1 MTDLDDVKQHL
12 TALRSSPASEVHAH
26 FSRALRRFR
35 LLPRAERRALADDLH
50 AWTHETITAQFAQP
64 FAVFL
69 QALDHFMAEE
79 LQASLQLVTQAR
91 ATFAERDDPEGLGL
105 SSMLIGAIYR
115 TFGNFDLALKM
126 LFEAFELLKVSGKYP
141 IFVAATANSMGNID
155 LETGHLAEALEMF
168 NVTYEESTK
177 ANDFYFGI
185 YGLHGLGRVYTQQ
198 GSDSEAVEMFH
209 RALELAERHSHPLHT
224 ANSLTELAT
233 FHFRAGRLD
242 EAASLSEQALAI
254 REEHRLL
261 AGAVTSCLRLAEIH
275 CARSQW
281 PQARALLERA
291 LAFAEELAIKPK
303 MAQVHRQ
310 LSDLYERMR
319 LPRKSL
325 FHYKRYHELREEVER
340 EDNARILAD
349 AKAMF
354 EAEQTRKE
362 NVIIREQ
369 KAEIERK
376 NRELQDTIDELTR
389 AKIGRKAKALTL
401 AVAIVLFIFQDA
413 ILGTALRL
421 LSSNNYFLSLA
432 VKMAIIF
439 SLSPINKAIEHYL
452 LQGVMQRERS
462 RRSAMADA
470 IVRAA

>member
-1 MTDLDDVKQHL
+1 MTDLDDVTHHI
-12 TALRSSPASEVHAH
+12 TALKSSPPSEFHTH
-26 FSRALRRFR
+26 FSRALRQFR
-35 LLPRAERRALADDLH
+35 LIPRVERRQIAEDIRGWAEISSSPMARPCSLLVQGMDC
-50 AWTHETITAQFAQP
+50 
-64 FAVFL
+64 
-69 QALDHFMAEE
+69 FMAEE
-79 LQASLQLVTQAR
+79 LHETLRLVSQAR
-91 ATFAERDDPEGLGL
+91 AAFAELDDAGGLGL
-105 SSMLIGAIYR
+105 SAVLTSAVYR
-115 TFGNFDLALKM
+115 TWGNFDLALKES
-126 LFEAFELLKVSGKYP
+126 FEAVELLKKSGKYP
-141 IFVAATANSMGNID
+141 VFLAGAANTMANVEFD
-155 LETGHLAEALEMF
+155 TGRLDEALVMF
-168 NVTYEESTK
+168 NLAYEESTK

-185 YGLHGLGRVYTQQ
+185 YALQGLGRVYMQE
-198 GSDSEAVEMFH
+198 GSDAEATEMFH
-209 RALELAERHSHPLHT
+209 RALELAERHAHPMHI

-242 EAASLSEQALAI
+242 EAESLSTQALDL
-254 REEHRLL
+254 RERHRLL
-261 AGAVTSCLRLAEIH
+261 AGAVTNCLRLAEIH

-281 PQARALLERA
+281 PDARVLLERA
-291 LAFAEELAIKPK
+291 LAMAEELKFKPK

-325 FHYKRYHELREEVER
+325 FHYKRFHELREEVER
-340 EDNARILAD
+340 EDSARSLVD

-389 AKIGRKAKALTL
+389 ARIGRKAKALTL
-401 AVAIVLFIFQDA
+401 AVVIVLFIFQDA

-421 LSSNNYFLSLA
+421 LASNNYFLSLA

-439 SLSPINKAIEHYL
+439 SLSPINKGIEHHL
-452 LQGVMQRERS
+452 LKGVMRQERL
-462 RRSAMADA
+462 RRAAMADTVA
-470 IVRAA
+470 SAA